1 MEVDDDLNWELGTA
15 YLKYRRYRSAF
26 YDATGS
32 NFGKI
37 EVIYNKETLDFEQFN
52 QLTA

>member
-15 YLKYRRYRSAF
+15 YRNPI

>member
-1 MEVDDDLNWELGTA
+1 MEGHDDLNWELSAA
-15 YLKYRRYRSAF
+15 YLTDRGYRGPS

-52 QLTA
+52 QLTD